1 MDNTPVTVPE
11 QADAAVTSRVDA
23 DRAVVEAW
31 RAHHGELFGF
41 LSRSTRD
48 QAAAED
54 LLQDTFL
61 RLTQE
66 ARNGRMPGLVR
77 PWLFRVATNLAISRA
92 RRGSTALRWLHRQ
105 VDPESRRAESPESR
119 TVRQEATTDMAA
131 ALAGLSPDAR
141 AALLLAS
148 QGFSGV
154 EIAAAIG
161 RTDGATRTLMC
172 RARLQLRTEL
182 VSRGGGS

>member
-1 MDNTPVTVPE
+1 MNNLPVTVPD
-11 QADAAVTSRVDA
+11 QAEGAATVPVDA

-31 RAHHGELFGF
+31 RAHHGELYGF
-41 LSRSTRD
+41 LARSTRD
-48 QAAAED
+48 SAAAED
-54 LLQDTFL
+54 LLQETFL

-66 ARNGRMPGLVR
+66 ARAGRMPGLVR
-77 PWLFRVATNLAISRA
+77 PWLFRVATNLAVSRA
-92 RRGSTALRWLHRQ
+92 RRGTTALRWLHRQ

-119 TVRQEATTDMAA
+119 IVRHEATADMAT
-131 ALAGLSPDAR
+131 ALAGLPADAR

-161 RTDGATRTLMC
+161 RSGGATRTLMS
-172 RARLQLRTEL
+172 RARLRLRTEL
-182 VSRGGGS
+182 VSRGEGS

>member
-1 MDNTPVTVPE
+1 MDNMPVTVPDQGE
-11 QADAAVTSRVDA
+11 AAVTSRVDA

-31 RAHHGELFGF
+31 RAHHGELYGF

-54 LLQDTFL
+54 LLQETYL

-66 ARNGRMPGLVR
+66 ARAGRMPGLVR

-92 RRGSTALRWLHRQ
+92 RRGSTALRWLQRQ
-105 VDPESRRAESPESR
+105 VDSESRRAESPESR
-119 TVRQEATTDMAA
+119 TVRHEATADMAA

-148 QGFSGV
+148 QGFTGV
-154 EIAAAIG
+154 EIATAIG
-161 RTDGATRTLMC
+161 RSDGATRTLMS
-172 RARLQLRTEL
+172 RARLRMRTDL
-182 VSRGGGS
+182 GSRGGGS

>member
-1 MDNTPVTVPE
+1 MDNPPVTVPD
-11 QADAAVTSRVDA
+11 QAEPAATVRVDA

-31 RAHHGELFGF
+31 RAHHGELYGF

-61 RLTQE
+61 RLTKE
-66 ARNGRMPGLVR
+66 ARAGRMPGLVR
-77 PWLFRVATNLAISRA
+77 PWLFRVAANLAVSRA
-92 RRGSTALRWLHRQ
+92 RRGTTALRWLQRQ

-119 TVRQEATTDMAA
+119 TVRHEAAADMAA

-141 AALLLAS
+141 TALLLAS
-148 QGFSGV
+148 QGFTGV

-161 RTDGATRTLMC
+161 RSDGATRTLMS
-172 RARLQLRTEL
+172 RARLRLRTEL
-182 VSRGGGS
+182 VTRGGRA

>member
-1 MDNTPVTVPE
+1 MDNMPVTVPD
-11 QADAAVTSRVDA
+11 QAEAAATSHVDA

-41 LSRSTRD
+41 LFRSTRD

-66 ARNGRMPGLVR
+66 ARAGRMPGLVR

-92 RRGSTALRWLHRQ
+92 RRGTTALRWLHRQ
-105 VDPESRRAESPESR
+105 VDPESRTSESPESR
-119 TVRQEATTDMAA
+119 SVRHEGAADMAR
-131 ALAGLSPDAR
+131 ALAGLPADAR
-141 AALLLAS
+141 AALVLAS

-172 RARLQLRTEL
+172 RARLRLRSEL
-182 VSRGGGS
+182 ASQGPKP